1 MSSLLDPLTPT
12 EVVQAVTLLLD
23 ETEHALTTVR
33 TKRETDLGRLYLMLR
48 TLIRGQGFAPMDDL
62 GEGEEGDEEEGKDGL
77 GSKIG
82 EEEREA
88 FERFMSDYQVVDE

>member
-1 MSSLLDPLTPT
+1 
-12 EVVQAVTLLLD
+12 
-23 ETEHALTTVR
+23 
-33 TKRETDLGRLYLMLR
+33 
-48 TLIRGQGFAPMDDL
+48 MDDL

>member
-1 MSSLLDPLTPT
+1 
-12 EVVQAVTLLLD
+12 
-23 ETEHALTTVR
+23 
-33 TKRETDLGRLYLMLR
+33 MLR